1 MHGLLFSVQLAW
13 EPIALALL
21 AFAGL
26 LGLLAVV
33 SPRLFQKLAGQT
45 DRWVDTN
52 RALECLDRKVDI
64 DAYVLP
70 RSRLLG
76 VAVLASVAV
85 LSYLVVSL

>member
-1 MHGLLFSVQLAW
+1 MHGLLFSVHIVW

-21 AFAGL
+21 GFAGL

-45 DRWVDTN
+45 DRWVDSN
-52 RALECLDRKVDI
+52 RALECLDRRVDI

-76 VAVLASVAV
+76 FAVIASVAV
-85 LSYLVVSL
+85 LSYLVVSF

>member
-1 MHGLLFSVQLAW
+1 MPGLFVAVQIAW
-13 EPIALALL
+13 EPIALGLL
-21 AFAGL
+21 AFAGA

-45 DRWVDTN
+45 DRWVDSS
-52 RALECLDRKVDI
+52 RALECLDRRVDI
-64 DAYVLP
+64 DAYILP

-85 LSYLVVSL
+85 LSYLVVTL